1 MFTENLALVKS
12 ENRLAEYVILE
23 VFLNGFAIKA
33 HARFDG
39 SEY

>member
-23 VFLNGFAIKA
+23 VFLNGFAKSP
-33 HARFDG
+33 RVLRWF
-39 SEY
+39 